1 MQGEFIVHENTTPL
15 PTIHVV
21 SDSVGLTAQA
31 LARAAAAQFGVT
43 NPVIEVLPKVRT
55 FEEIKEFIDEHSAV
69 HKRNTGDGRMLV
81 FYTLVDRDLSRQ
93 LAEYAGGR
101 DDIVAVDLVTD
112 AIGAIAHMT
121 GKQPSTKPGGL
132 HVADQYYFRRIEA
145 IEFTIAHDDGRNP
158 QEMTQADIV
167 LLGVSRSS
175 KTPTSI
181 YLAQQGYKVSN
192 IPLDP
197 STEPP
202 KEVYEVDRTR
212 LFGLMTTADV
222 LVGIRQRRLGNAA
235 VAASQYADPEYVYE
249 DLERARA
256 LMRKLGAIVIHTEN
270 RAVEETAQ
278 EILRYYERA
287 HPQGADIVI
296 RS

>member
-1 MQGEFIVHENTTPL
+1 MDEFIAYGSSTEL
-15 PTIHVV
+15 PTIHVI

-31 LARAAAAQFGVT
+31 VARAAAAQFGVT

-158 QEMTQADIV
+158 QELHQADIV

-181 YLAQQGYKVSN
+181 YLSQQGYKVAN

-197 STEPP
+197 TTEPP
-202 KEVYEVDRTR
+202 AELEQVDRTR
-212 LFGLMTTADV
+212 LFGLMTTPEV
-222 LVGIRQRRLGNAA
+222 LIGIRQRRLGARVPSLRAMPIPNTCTGTWRMPARSCANWA
-235 VAASQYADPEYVYE
+235 VLSSTPKIVP
-249 DLERARA
+249 L
-256 LMRKLGAIVIHTEN
+256 RKRRRKFCATMSEP
-270 RAVEETAQ
+270 
-278 EILRYYERA
+278 IL
-287 HPQGADIVI
+287 HQLI
-296 RS
+296 

>member
-1 MQGEFIVHENTTPL
+1 MI
-15 PTIHVV
+15 

-31 LARAAAAQFGVT
+31 VARAAAAQFGVT

-158 QEMTQADIV
+158 QELHQADIV

-181 YLAQQGYKVSN
+181 YLSQQGYKVAN

-197 STEPP
+197 TTEPP
-202 KEVYEVDRTR
+202 AELEQVDRTVR
-212 LFGLMTTADV
+212 IDDDARGAHRHPAAPFGARERRRFALCRSR
-222 LVGIRQRRLGNAA
+222 IRVPGLGGR
-235 VAASQYADPEYVYE
+235 P
-249 DLERARA
+249 
-256 LMRKLGAIVIHTEN
+256 
-270 RAVEETAQ
+270 
-278 EILRYYERA
+278 RA
-287 HPQGADIVI
+287 HAQTGLYCHPH
-296 RS
+296 RKSCR

>member
-1 MQGEFIVHENTTPL
+1 MDEFIAYGSSTEL
-15 PTIHVV
+15 PTIHVI

-31 LARAAAAQFGVT
+31 VARAAAAQFGVT

-158 QEMTQADIV
+158 SCIRPTSCFWACRARRRRPRPSTCRSRATKWRTSPSIPPPS
-167 LLGVSRSS
+167 LRRSSSRSTVRGCS
-175 KTPTSI
+175 
-181 YLAQQGYKVSN
+181 
-192 IPLDP
+192 D
-197 STEPP
+197 
-202 KEVYEVDRTR
+202 
-212 LFGLMTTADV
+212 
-222 LVGIRQRRLGNAA
+222 
-235 VAASQYADPEYVYE
+235 
-249 DLERARA
+249 
-256 LMRKLGAIVIHTEN
+256 
-270 RAVEETAQ
+270 
-278 EILRYYERA
+278 
-287 HPQGADIVI
+287 
-296 RS
+296 